1 MFGAFLVTVY
11 GTVQL
16 TSLMIFVV
24 YICTTAALIAVLLV
38 YTLVEFVCFVN
49 KRGLETSKCFV
60 IFIEKYLLFIVET
73 RCTLLCNTVILIV
86 KLKICGFQTKESCP
100 FVLEM

>member
-24 YICTTAALIAVLLV
+24 GATAALIAVLLV

-49 KRGLETSKCFV
+49 KRGLETSKFFV
-60 IFIEKYLLFIVET
+60 IFIEKYLLFLES
-73 RCTLLCNTVILIV
+73 NTVILIV
-86 KLKICGFQTKESCP
+86 KLKICGFQTKESSP